1 MTRTLDSL
9 QEVAF
14 HCDNGKTLRSVP
26 LAAEVTLSVTRRYVK
41 DGLGHECLMDYLA
54 HLTIRAAR
62 TDDVI
67 AIYEQPFSSLE
78 EIAALFGIDD
88 LEEVWEVLEP

>member
-14 HCDNGKTLRSVP
+14 YCDNGKTLRAQT
-26 LAAEVTLSVTRRYVK
+26 LAAEVTLSVSRRYTK
-41 DGLGHECLMDYLA
+41 DDQERERPVDYLA
-54 HLTIRAAR
+54 RMTIRAAR
-62 TDDVI
+62 TDDVV

-78 EIAALFGIDD
+78 EIADLFGIDE
-88 LEEVWEVLEP
+88 LEEVWEVLE

>member
-14 HCDNGKTLRSVP
+14 YCDNGKTPRATP
-26 LAAEVTLSVTRRYVK
+26 LATEISLMVSRRYER
-41 DGLGHECLMDYLA
+41 DELGRERPTDYLA
-54 HLTIRAAR
+54 RLTVRAAR
-62 TDDVI
+62 TVDVV
-67 AIYEQPFSSLE
+67 AIYEQPFGSLE

-88 LEEVWEVLEP
+88 SEDLWEVLE